1 MENKVVNLKINSN
14 FQEAEQQVKSLGNAI
29 KVLDNEATNL
39 DATFE
44 EVYGDLKPLT
54 ARMGEAEDRLYELAK
69 AGKQNT
75 QEYKD
80 LLKSVGEYKKVQQ
93 QTDLVVDAAAQ
104 TMGSKLSGSLNAA
117 AGGFSLVQGSMA
129 LFGSESSQVEE
140 AILKVQS
147 AMAIS
152 QGVETINQ
160 GAKSV
165 KALGESVKSYSIVQK
180 AITAGQWLWN
190 AAQAANPIGALVV
203 AITALIAGGVALVNY
218 FKSSA
223 AESAANTKAVKDN
236 EKALDNQTKTLERN
250 STEFSKKQSQELA
263 MAKASG
269 MSAAAIRALELK
281 LIDEKIAYEQSAR
294 AIAFN
299 TYEKNKNKLA
309 SLQAAGAD
317 ADVIKSQQ
325 ETTNKSI
332 LEYNKQ
338 NQNVQKAFD
347 ERKSIQNRHQVEVR
361 QSQTDHNKEVQTK
374 SNEAA
379 TKAKEELAAQKKK
392 DAEDLKNALDAQKT
406 SELAQRDEITK
417 AIGEAQDKQAEANL
431 SASEIEQ
438 RVVKDKYFNLIQLA
452 KQQKRTQEEIDV
464 LEAQRKNELKV
475 ITDKYRL
482 EDDAKK
488 AADLEK
494 TIADA
499 SVSYENK
506 LLAIEAE
513 QALFQKQKDDQ
524 LITEEQFND
533 KTNNLSKSRIA
544 IGEIETQAKIEQ
556 AQRGAALLNNISD
569 LIGKDTAAGKVA
581 AIAATTI
588 NTYAAAQ
595 AAFLNAQKNPISIL
609 GPAYPYISA
618 GLAIAGGLK
627 NVQSILSVPTPSGG
641 GGGAPS
647 GGGMGAGPT
656 APTFNVVGQG
666 GANQIAQSI
675 SNQEQQPLKAYVV
688 SNDVTTSQSLDRNIT
703 SNASMG

>member
-14 FQEAEQQVKSLGNAI
+14 FQEAEQQVKSLGTAI

-69 AGKQNT
+69 AGKQGS

-104 TMGSKLSGSLNAA
+104 TMSSKLSGSLNAA

-129 LFGSESSQVEE
+129 LFGAESSSVEQ
-140 AILKVQS
+140 AMLKVQS

-165 KALGESVKSYSIVQK
+165 AALSQTVQSYTVVQK
-180 AITAGQWLWN
+180 ITTAATKLWN
-190 AAQAANPIGALVV
+190 AAMNASPIGVLVL

-218 FKSSA
+218 FKSSSA
-223 AESAANTKAVKDN
+223 ASAANTKSVEENKR
-236 EKALDNQTKTLERN
+236 ALDNQTKTLERN

-281 LIDEKIAYEQSAR
+281 LIDEKVAYEQSAR
-294 AIAFN
+294 SIAFN

-317 ADVIKSQQ
+317 ADIIKSQQ

-347 ERKSIQNRHQVEVR
+347 ERKAIQNRHQVEIL
-361 QSQTDHNKEVQTK
+361 QSHTDHLKEVQNK

-379 TKAKEELAAQKKK
+379 TKAREEAIAAQKKY
-392 DAEDLKNALDAQKT
+392 
-406 SELAQRDEITK
+406 DEETK
-417 AIGEAQDKQAEANL
+417 AGLELLRQANL
-431 SASEIEQ
+431 EKDFQDNINKRSLLDEQIALLEEGVDAVQASE
-438 RVVKDKYFNLIQLA
+438 
-452 KQQKRTQEEIDV
+452 T
-464 LEAQRKNELKV
+464 RKNEVTAESAKL
-475 ITDKYRL
+475 TL
-482 EDDAKK
+482 EQEKALADGKK
-488 AADLEK
+488 AIQDGSIK
-494 TIADA
+494 
-499 SVSYENK
+499 
-506 LLAIEAE
+506 AIEGGLSLLKNLFEGNEEVQKGIIIAE
-513 QALFQKQKDDQ
+513 SAVGIAKMIIANNAANIAALATPQA
-524 LITEEQFND
+524 
-533 KTNNLSKSRIA
+533 IA
-544 IGEIETQAKIEQ
+544 SS
-556 AQRGAALLNNISD
+556 GAAAVPVIALNNISTG
-569 LIGKDTAAGKVA
+569 IGIAAN
-581 AIAATTI
+581 IAATSK
-588 NTYAAAQ
+588 A
-595 AAFLNAQKNPISIL
+595 
-609 GPAYPYISA
+609 
-618 GLAIAGGLK
+618 
-627 NVQSILSVPTPSGG
+627 LSSLG

-647 GGGMGAGPT
+647 ASGTGGVSGGAPA

-675 SNQEQQPLKAYVV
+675 AGQEQQPLKAYVV